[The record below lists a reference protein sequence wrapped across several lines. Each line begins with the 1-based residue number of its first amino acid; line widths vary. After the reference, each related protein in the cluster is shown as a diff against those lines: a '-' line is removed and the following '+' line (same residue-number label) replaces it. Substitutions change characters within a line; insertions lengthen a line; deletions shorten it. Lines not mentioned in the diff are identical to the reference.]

1 MNEVI
6 QFWPQV
12 GMILLSLVC
21 IGESVYKNGQEI
33 KLEYTPKTI
42 TISVLQ
48 LLFLIQGD
56 FKFVSWAGL
65 VWAFFYVLGVV
76 MVLKRAPSTYN
87 SGRYIFATMVVHV
100 LYMWGGFY
108 DCF

>member
-56 FKFVSWAGL
+56 FKFVSWTGL
-65 VWAFFYVLGVV
+65 VWAFFWIVGTVAI
-76 MVLKRAPSTYN
+76 LKKESYTY
-87 SGRYIFATMVVHV
+87 SSSKYIFGT
-100 LYMWGGFY
+100 
-108 DCF
+108 